1 MISVVIPLYNES
13 TLVARLVKEV
23 AKSMHAL
30 GEAFEIVC
38 VDDGS
43 TDETLNKLL
52 GLQEENKELKVVSL
66 SRNFG
71 LQPALTAGLEYA
83 KGDYV
88 VIMDGDFQ
96 DPPEVIPQL
105 FSKIKETKGDVVSAV
120 RSRRQEKFSKR
131 FYIHI
136 FHKIFKNITEGKQVE
151 QTGNFSI
158 LSRKAV
164 DAILKFS
171 ERNRYFPGIRN
182 FIGFQHNSIEYE
194 RPDRLEGEAK
204 MSRKKLFALAAD
216 AIYSFSK
223 WPIKACL
230 YLGLMGIV
238 IFLLAIVYTLVSK
251 FTGLA
256 PIGWS
261 SMFLAISFFGSVQL
275 TFLGLIGE
283 YVYRIYK
290 EVQKRPIYLVQEVYE
305 TSSDLSKGVDSDANT
320 KEQSKTNE

>member
-1 MISVVIPLYNES
+1 MISVVIPLLNES
-13 TLVARLVKEV
+13 TLVTRLVGEV
-23 AKSMHAL
+23 TKNMHAI

-38 VDDGS
+38 IDDGS
-43 TDETLNKLL
+43 TDDTLEKLL
-52 GLQEENKELKVVSL
+52 QFQKENKELKVVSL

-105 FSKIKETKGDVVSAV
+105 FSKIKESKGDVVSAV
-120 RSRRQEKFSKR
+120 RSKRKEKLSKR
-131 FYIHI
+131 FYIGV
-136 FHKIFKNITEGKQVE
+136 FHKIFKNITEGNQIE

-171 ERNRYFPGIRN
+171 ENNRYFPGIRN
-182 FIGFQHNSIEYE
+182 FIGFQHEFIVYD
-194 RPDRLEGEAK
+194 RPNRLEGDAK
-204 MSRKKLFALAAD
+204 MSRKMLFTLAAD

-230 YLGLMGIV
+230 YLGLLGIV
-238 IFLLAIVYTLVSK
+238 VFLLAIVYTLVSK

-290 EVQKRPIYLVQEVYE
+290 EVQKRPIYLVKEIYE
-305 TSSDLSKGVDSDANT
+305 
-320 KEQSKTNE
+320 

>member
-13 TLVARLVKEV
+13 ILVRRLVGDV
-23 AKSMHAL
+23 STNMRAI

-43 TDETLNKLL
+43 TDNTVDQLL
-52 GLQEENKELKVVSL
+52 ELRQQNTEVKVLSL

-88 VIMDGDFQ
+88 LIMDGDFQ

-105 FSKIKETKGDVVSAV
+105 VSRIKETKGDVVSAV
-120 RSRRQEKFSKR
+120 RKRRKEKVTKR
-131 FYIHI
+131 FYIGV

-151 QTGNFSI
+151 QSGNFSI

-164 DAILKFS
+164 NAILKFS
-171 ERNRYFPGIRN
+171 EHNRYFPGIRN
-182 FIGFQHNSIEYE
+182 FIGFQHDFIVYD
-194 RPDRLEGEAK
+194 RPDRPEGEAK

-230 YLGLMGIV
+230 YLGLLGV
-238 IFLLAIVYTLVSK
+238 VVFLFAIIYTLVSK

-256 PIGWS
+256 PFGWS
-261 SMFLAISFFGSVQL
+261 STFLAISFFGSVQL

-290 EVQKRPIYLVQEVYE
+290 EVQKRPIYLVKEIYE
-305 TSSDLSKGVDSDANT
+305 
-320 KEQSKTNE
+320 